1 MYRQLAQN
9 FCAATG
15 LPQSS
20 VGLFA
25 DNPASAEAMQAAEVA
40 LSDEAEYQWRVF
52 NGPLLRILQDVLIVA
67 EGLDAP
73 PEESWNV
80 HLSWTP
86 ARYVSPQA
94 SSDFIVKTVSALPK
108 VAGTT
113 VALQRAGFTTSE
125 IEQMQAEWSQN
136 GLLNRLADTNIDE
149 RYLAQ
154 AVASSPEQPAE
165 DER

>member
-1 MYRQLAQN
+1 M
-9 FCAATG
+9 
-15 LPQSS
+15 
-20 VGLFA
+20 
-25 DNPASAEAMQAAEVA
+25 
-40 LSDEAEYQWRVF
+40 
-52 NGPLLRILQDVLIVA
+52 
-67 EGLDAP
+67 
-73 PEESWNV
+73 
-80 HLSWTP
+80 
-86 ARYVSPQA
+86 
-94 SSDFIVKTVSALPK
+94 SALPK

-136 GLLNRLADTNIDE
+136 GLLNRLADANIDE